1 MMRKYFSI
9 LMAAAMM
16 ACASAGAGSAS
27 SHDST
32 VLTADQIAATRES
45 NAYDAVNRLRPLWL
59 KSRGKTSV
67 NTGAS
72 EFATVF
78 VDGQYFGD
86 LASLRQLL
94 TAQIKQIKYLNG
106 PNAVTRYGMQYGSG
120 IIEVSTR

>member
-1 MMRKYFSI
+1 
-9 LMAAAMM
+9 
-16 ACASAGAGSAS
+16 
-27 SHDST
+27 
-32 VLTADQIAATRES
+32 
-45 NAYDAVNRLRPLWL
+45 
-59 KSRGKTSV
+59 V